1 MAWKKIDDFKLRNFA
16 VFVCL
21 SLFFAAVF
29 MSQLS
34 GYIHLIFAIF
44 FLRLF
49 GQGLM
54 SHTSSTSMA
63 KIFNKNREKHLQFHG
78 WFIIGG
84 ILPALD

>member
-21 SLFFAAVF
+21 SLFSAAVF
-29 MSQLS
+29 MVNYQDIFILF
-34 GYIHLIFAIF
+34 FAIF

-54 SHTSSTSMA
+54 VIHQA
-63 KIFNKNREKHLQFHG
+63 HQWQKYLIKIEEKHLQFHG
-78 WFIIGG
+78 
-84 ILPALD
+84 